1 MTALFA
7 PAEPQGDNGSFE
19 DQIEVIVDEGNKPW
33 FKRAHVGKFLD
44 IKHIDTSVGGLD
56 SDEMSA
62 RIDLEFAR
70 SFRTGKFKGQPHD
83 IFLSDYGVLHVIIG
97 SRKPRG
103 KEWIMRVV
111 VPRVLRC
118 KCECHN

>member
-1 MTALFA
+1 MTALF
-7 PAEPQGDNGSFE
+7 NFE

-56 SDEMSA
+56 SDEMST
-62 RIDLEFAR
+62 RMDLEFAR
-70 SFRTGKFKGQPHD
+70 SKRSGKFKGQPHD

-103 KEWIMRVV
+103 KELKEWIMRVV
-111 VPRVLRC
+111 VPASVTMQMRMS
-118 KCECHN
+118 